1 MHPTD
6 ETLIAELLALD
17 LLTLRAHTEQAG
29 DAFDA
34 DAQAACLRESMLSA
48 ELCQVRRDG
57 RLVAYAL
64 IGEQGPGRGFVRG
77 FCIHPQ
83 HRNAAVMAELLRQL
97 LTCCVAYAWSELHS
111 HVYKTNQASLD
122 FHQRLG
128 FATVAENAKAFAFKA
143 HIDQLAEQPLLRRLM
158 PG

>member
-1 MHPTD
+1 MLD

-17 LLTLRAHTEQAG
+17 NLTLRAHTEQAG
-29 DAFDA
+29 DRYDVFE
-34 DAQAACLRESMLSA
+34 QTERLRESLRSA
-48 ELCQVRRDG
+48 ELCQVRRRG
-57 RLVAYAL
+57 ELVAYAL

-77 FCIHPQ
+77 FCVHPH

-97 LTCCVAYAWSELHS
+97 LTACAAYAWSELHS